1 MYMRRILIY
10 LEIFLDRKTNTRSDE
25 YGGSLENRIRLV
37 RELLEETKDAVGDR
51 CAVAVRFAA
60 DEIGVDGIPIQ
71 GERRDMFS
79 MLANL
84 PDLLDIN
91 IADYAVEMGVS
102 RFTKEVALEPYM
114 DFVKGETSKPAV
126 TVGRFIS
133 PDTTV
138 GQIKRGVTDLIG
150 AARPSIADPFLPN
163 KIKEGRLEDIRE
175 CIGCNVCYSGDSIG
189 VPIR

>member
-1 MYMRRILIY
+1 M
-10 LEIFLDRKTNTRSDE
+10 
-25 YGGSLENRIRLV
+25 

-84 PDLLDIN
+84 PDLWDIN

-102 RFTKEVALEPYM
+102 RFTKEAALEP
-114 DFVKGETSKPAV
+114 
-126 TVGRFIS
+126 
-133 PDTTV
+133 
-138 GQIKRGVTDLIG
+138 
-150 AARPSIADPFLPN
+150 
-163 KIKEGRLEDIRE
+163 
-175 CIGCNVCYSGDSIG
+175 
-189 VPIR
+189 

>member
-1 MYMRRILIY
+1 MDRITL
-10 LEIFLDRKTNTRSDE
+10 
-25 YGGSLENRIRLV
+25 
-37 RELLEETKDAVGDR
+37 
-51 CAVAVRFAA
+51 
-60 DEIGVDGIPIQ
+60 Q

-114 DFVKGETSKPAV
+114 DFVKGETSRPAV
-126 TVGRFIS
+126 TVGRFTS
-133 PDTTV
+133 PDTIV

-175 CIGCNVCYSGDSIG
+175 CIGCNVRYSGNIG
-189 VPIR
+189 AQICCTQNPKMDEEWHKGWHPEYMNPRCQPSSVLIVGAGTAGLEAACL